1 MRMSK
6 LVGERFKQT
15 PSDCVIDSHIL
26 MIRGGYMKYVASG
39 IYTQLPALRRVTR
52 KIEAI
57 IREEMDAIDAQEV
70 LLPVTLPGSLWEQ
83 SGRFDS
89 VGKELLRFQDR
100 NGQRMVLGMTHE
112 EAAVQAVKEYGA
124 SPQRYPFMIY
134 QIQTKSPGRGAP
146 QGRADPRP
154 GVHDEGRLLVPHVAA
169 GPGRMLR
176 ALPRSVSQNLP
187 ARGASGRL
195 GGGGFRHDGRG
206 SVSHEFMY
214 LTDVGEDSIA
224 LCDACGYR
232 ANVEVAENVVQNTAR
247 AAALRKVATPGVRT
261 IGELCA
267 FLGTAPEHTVKAV
280 VYRAQR
286 DGRLVVLFTRGDMEA
301 SEAKITSALGDEIRP
316 ATLGDGDALAAGF
329 IGPAGLDAG
338 DAALLYDRSLLG
350 AEDLVCGAN
359 EPGFHFMGFSPSRD
373 LGNVSFGDFSK
384 ILPGGVCPGC
394 GRAGV
399 RISRGIEVGNIFQ
412 LGDKYNPAH
421 GHDLR
426 RRGRFGEAPADG
438 LLRHRCR
445 ATGGG
450 GVRGAPRREWP
461 RLADGGRALASG
473 GVLRAG
479 GPGGRAR
486 RGRRA
491 VRFADGG
498 GRRGVVRRPGGERG
512 RDVLGGGPDGR
523 AAACDREPEEPGEGG
538 RGDRV
543 PGRRGAG
550 ADAPKRRGGGHP
562 GDGGAPVGPV
572 TRIERNPGPSRW

>member
-26 MIRGGYMKYVASG
+26 LIRGGYMKYVASG
-39 IYTQLPALRRVTR
+39 IYTLLPALRRVTR

-134 QIQTKSPGRGAP
+134 QIQTKFRDEARPRGGLIRVREFTMKDAYSFHTS
-146 QGRADPRP
+146 QQDLDECYERCHEAYLRIFRRAGLP
-154 GVHDEGRLLVPHVAA
+154 VVSVAA
-169 GPGRMLR
+169 D
-176 ALPRSVSQNLP
+176 
-187 ARGASGRL
+187 SGMM
-195 GGGGFRHDGRG
+195 GG

-267 FLGTAPEHTVKAV
+267 FLGTSPEHTVKAV

-286 DGRLVVLFTRGDMEA
+286 DGRLVILFTRGDMEA

-316 ATLGDGDALAAGF
+316 ATLGDGDGLAAGF

-350 AEDLVCGAN
+350 AEDLICGAN
-359 EPGFHFMGFSPSRD
+359 EPGSHFTGFSPSRD
-373 LGNVSFGDFSK
+373 LGNVPFGDYSK
-384 ILPGGVCPGC
+384 ILSGGVCPEC
-394 GRAGV
+394 GRAGI

-412 LGDKYNPAH
+412 LGDKYTRPM
-421 GHDLR
+421 GMTYD
-426 RRGRFGEAPADG
+426 GADG
-438 LLRHRCR
+438 SAKYPLMGCY
-445 ATGGG
+445 GI
-450 GVRGAPRREWP
+450 GVG
-461 RLADGGRALASG
+461 RLAAAVCEEHHDANGPVWPMAVAPWQVEVCCVRADREDA
-473 GVLRAG
+473 
-479 GPGGRAR
+479 
-486 RGRRA
+486 
-491 VRFADGG
+491 
-498 GRRGVVRRPGGERG
+498 
-512 RDVLGGGPDGR
+512 R
-523 AAACDREPEEPGEGG
+523 AAADALYGALTAAGIEVLYD
-538 RGDRV
+538 DRV
-543 PGRRGAG
+543 VSAG
-550 ADAPKRRGGGHP
+550 VMFSEADLM
-562 GDGGAPVGPV
+562 GAPLRAIVSP
-572 TRIERNPGPSRW
+572 RNLEQGIVEIASRDGAVRELAPLNGAAEVILGIVACLSAL